1 MMNLAFILTSSVKY
15 PVTIGATTPGIVPK
29 VLVIPSRNPAYL
41 QEQETKYLFVT
52 VSFIQVFIRSVDSD
66 YQCIVH
72 LSDLQLLC
80 VSRFRGLN
88 C

>member
-41 QEQETKYLFVT
+41 QEQETVFVCH
-52 VSFIQVFIRSVDSD
+52 SFIYPSL
-66 YQCIVH
+66 H
-72 LSDLQLLC
+72 
-80 VSRFRGLN
+80 
-88 C
+88 